1 MCKFA
6 SFVLTKDK
14 VLWLSDSDAHE
25 DIISKHNLHADGVRG
40 TNILRVEITPSDTQ
54 TDFADYASWVYLI
67 DQDTRP
73 AWFDAERDEKRT
85 REELVVRAK
94 AGFILIGATIGN
106 VVPAWLA
113 LYIEKH
119 RGIFGGN
126 LVVGGSAKLDAL
138 ALTKVGGNLVVGGS
152 AKLDALAQVGGNLV
166 VWGSA
171 KLDALAL
178 TKVGGNLEVGG
189 SAKLDALAQV
199 GGNLEVWGSAKLDA
213 LALTKV
219 GGNLVVGGSA
229 KLDAPLLKTSTKKG

>member
-40 TNILRVEITPSDTQ
+40 TNILRVEITPSDIQ
-54 TDFADYASWVYLI
+54 TDFADYASWVYRI

-94 AGFILIGATIGN
+94 AGFILIGATIVN

-126 LVVGGSAKLDAL
+126 LEVGGSAKLDAL

-152 AKLDALAQVGGNLV
+152 AKLDALA
-166 VWGSA
+166 
-171 KLDALAL
+171 
-178 TKVGGNLEVGG
+178 
-189 SAKLDALAQV
+189 
-199 GGNLEVWGSAKLDA
+199 
-213 LALTKV
+213 LTKV
-219 GGNLVVGGSA
+219 GGNLVVESSA